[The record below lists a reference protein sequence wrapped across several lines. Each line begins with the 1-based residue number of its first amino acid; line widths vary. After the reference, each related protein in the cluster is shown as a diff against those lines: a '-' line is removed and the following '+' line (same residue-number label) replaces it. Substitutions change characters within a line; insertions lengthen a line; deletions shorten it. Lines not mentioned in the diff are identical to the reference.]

1 MKAGLLNVMQAFGAF
16 APFRFANRSKAL
28 ILTYHRFGELRD
40 GVKTSAH
47 AFARQLDY
55 LSSHYRVVPLS
66 ALAELMRS
74 GQEVPPRVAA
84 LTIDDGYLDAYE
96 IAFPILRRYG
106 VPATIFL
113 VTGFVDR
120 KGWLWTDKLRFLTLI
135 TRATRLEADLGGE
148 KLRISLS
155 GRASRLK
162 AATALNSLLKAL
174 PDESKE
180 DAINRIASSL
190 RVSLPELPP
199 HEYCSV
205 SWDQAR
211 EMESF
216 GMEIGSHTVSHPILT
231 NVSEAVLQAELKE
244 SKARLEAELGH
255 TVKLFCYPNGDYD
268 ARVRRAVEEAGYR
281 CAVTVEPG
289 LNDNLSDMLALK
301 RVHTEQDMARFAQ
314 ATSGFEQV
322 KNRFRYAHAKIAS
335 F

>member
-40 GVKTSAH
+40 GVKTSAR
-47 AFARQLDY
+47 AFARHLDY
-55 LSSHYRVVPLS
+55 LTSHYRVVPLS
-66 ALAELMRS
+66 TLADLMTSGREL
-74 GQEVPPRVAA
+74 PPSMAA

-113 VTGFVDR
+113 VTDFVNR
-120 KGWLWTDKLRFLTLI
+120 KCWLWTDKLRFLTLKS
-135 TRATRLEADLGGE
+135 RATKLEANIGGE
-148 KLRISLS
+148 QLRISLS

-162 AATALNSLLKAL
+162 AATELNSRLKAL
-174 PDESKE
+174 PDGLKE

-199 HEYCSV
+199 HEYCSL
-205 SWDQAR
+205 SWGHAR
-211 EMESF
+211 EMES
-216 GMEIGSHTVSHPILT
+216 GGVEIGSHTLSHPILT
-231 NVSEAVLQAELKE
+231 NVSETALRAELKE

-255 TVKLFCYPNGDYD
+255 AVKLFCYPNGNYD
-268 ARVRRAVEEAGYR
+268 ARVRHAVEEAGYG

-289 LNDNLSDMLALK
+289 LNDSLSDMLALK
-301 RVHTEQDMARFAQ
+301 RVHTEQDLARFAQ

-322 KNRFRYAHAKIAS
+322 KNRFRYAHAKTAS

>member
-1 MKAGLLNVMQAFGAF
+1 MKASLLNVMQAFGAF
-16 APFRFANRSKAL
+16 APFRFANRDKAL
-28 ILTYHRFGELRD
+28 ILTYHRFGEFRD
-40 GVKTSAH
+40 GAKISAR
-47 AFARQLDY
+47 AFARQLHY
-55 LSSHYRVVPLS
+55 LASHYRVVPLS
-66 ALAELMRS
+66 ALAELMRR
-74 GQEVPPRVAA
+74 GRELPPRVAA

-96 IAFPILRRYG
+96 IALPILRRYRL
-106 VPATIFL
+106 PATIFL
-113 VTGFVDR
+113 VTDFVDR
-120 KGWLWTDKLRFLTLI
+120 KSWLWTDKLRFLALK

-162 AATALNSLLKAL
+162 AATELNSRLKAL
-174 PDESKE
+174 PDELKE

-199 HEYCSV
+199 HEYCSL

-211 EMESF
+211 EMESA
-216 GMEIGSHTVSHPILT
+216 GVEIGSHTASHPILT
-231 NVSEAVLQAELKE
+231 NVSDAVLQAELRE

-255 TVKLFCYPNGDYD
+255 GVELFCYPNGDYD
-268 ARVRRAVEEAGYR
+268 ARVRRAVKEAGYR

-289 LNDNLSDMLALK
+289 LNDSLSDMLALK

-322 KNRFRYAHAKIAS
+322 KNRFRYAYAKTAS

>member
-1 MKAGLLNVMQAFGAF
+1 MKAGLLDLMQTFGAF

-40 GVKTSAH
+40 GVKTSAR

-55 LSSHYRVVPLS
+55 LASHYRVVPLS
-66 ALAELMRS
+66 TLAELMTR
-74 GQEVPPRVAA
+74 GRELPPRVAA

-120 KGWLWTDKLRFLTLI
+120 KCWLWTDKLRFLTLK
-135 TRATRLEADLGGE
+135 TRATKFEADLGS
-148 KLRISLS
+148 KQLRFSLS

-162 AATALNSLLKAL
+162 AATELNSRLKAL
-174 PDESKE
+174 PDELKE

-190 RVSLPELPP
+190 RVSLPDIPP
-199 HEYCSV
+199 HEYCSL
-205 SWDQAR
+205 SWDHAR
-211 EMESF
+211 EMES
-216 GMEIGSHTVSHPILT
+216 GGVEIGSHTVSHPILT
-231 NVSEAVLQAELKE
+231 NVGEAILRAELKE

-255 TVKLFCYPNGDYD
+255 AVKLFCYPNGNYD

-289 LNDNLSDMLALK
+289 LNDSLSDMLALK
-301 RVHTEQDMARFAQ
+301 RVHTEQDLARFAQ

>member
-1 MKAGLLNVMQAFGAF
+1 MKASLLNVMQTFGVF

-40 GVKTSAH
+40 GVKTSAR

-55 LSSHYRVVPLS
+55 LASHYRVVPLS
-66 ALAELMRS
+66 YLAELMKR
-74 GQEVPPRVAA
+74 GRELPPRVAA

-96 IAFPILRRYG
+96 IAFPVLRRYG

-113 VTGFVDR
+113 VTAFVDR
-120 KGWLWTDKLRFLTLI
+120 KCWMWTDKPRFLALK

-148 KLRISLS
+148 KLRMSLS

-162 AATALNSLLKAL
+162 AATELNSRLKAL
-174 PDESKE
+174 PDELKE
-180 DAINRIASSL
+180 ATINSIASSL

-199 HEYCSV
+199 HEYCSLT
-205 SWDQAR
+205 WDQAR

-216 GMEIGSHTVSHPILT
+216 GVEIGSHSVSHPILT
-231 NVSEAVLQAELKE
+231 NLDEAVLRAELKE

-255 TVKLFCYPNGDYD
+255 AVKLFCYPNGNYD
-268 ARVRRAVEEAGYR
+268 ARVRRAVEEAGYT

-289 LNDNLSDMLALK
+289 LNDGVSDMLALK
-301 RVHTEQDMARFAQ
+301 RVHTEQDLARFAQ

-322 KNRFRYAHAKIAS
+322 KNRFRYAQAKTAS

>member
-1 MKAGLLNVMQAFGAF
+1 MKARLLNVMQTFGAF

-55 LSSHYRVVPLS
+55 LASHYRVVPLS
-66 ALAELMRS
+66 YLAELMTS
-74 GQEVPPRVAA
+74 GRELPPSVAA
-84 LTIDDGYLDAYE
+84 LTIDDGYLDSYE

-106 VPATIFL
+106 LPATIFL

-120 KGWLWTDKLRFLTLI
+120 ERWLWTDQLRFLTLK
-135 TRATRLEADLGGE
+135 TRATRLEADLSGE
-148 KLRISLS
+148 KLRMSLS
-155 GRASRLK
+155 GRASRLR
-162 AATALNSLLKAL
+162 AATELNSRLKAL
-174 PDESKE
+174 PDESKQ
-180 DAINRIASSL
+180 DAINSLASSL

-199 HEYCSV
+199 HEYCSLT
-205 SWDQAR
+205 WDQAR

-216 GMEIGSHTVSHPILT
+216 GVEIGSHTVSHPILT
-231 NVSEAVLQAELKE
+231 NVGEAVLRAELEE
-244 SKARLEAELGH
+244 SKSRLEAELGH
-255 TVKLFCYPNGDYD
+255 AVKLFCYPNGDYD
-268 ARVRRAVEEAGYR
+268 ARVRRAVEEAGYT

-289 LNDNLSDMLALK
+289 LNDSMSDMLALK
-301 RVHTEQDMARFAQ
+301 RVHTEQDLARFAQ

-322 KNRFRYAHAKIAS
+322 KNRLRYAHAKIAS